1 MKAWF
6 ISRHAREKFLML
18 LFAVGAAVF
27 WFSDLSERGRVVT
40 TDVRETRT
48 ILSQQGRWLEEKDRI
63 EQAAAAAVADLDS
76 SRTFDSLRLSA
87 ELSTLARN
95 AGIDQSLRSEAQP
108 TQQTAQFSVHTVQ
121 LTLNRVGWES
131 LLSFYEA
138 LSQRAPYISIERFT
152 LESVRNSPS
161 ELNARLLVSS
171 VEIAERS

>member
-27 WFSDLSERGRVVT
+27 WFSDLSERARIVSA
-40 TDVRETRT
+40 DLRETRT
-48 ILSQQGRWLEEKDRI
+48 ILDRQGRWLEEKDRI

-76 SRTFDSLRLSA
+76 SRTFNSLRLSA
-87 ELSTLARN
+87 ELSTLARE

-108 TQQTAQFSVHTVQ
+108 TQQTAQFAVHTVQ
-121 LTLNRVGWES
+121 LTFNRVMWEN
-131 LLSFYEA
+131 LFSFYGA

-152 LESVRNSPS
+152 LESVRNNPAD
-161 ELNARLLVSS
+161 LNARLVVSS
-171 VEIAERS
+171 VEIAESP